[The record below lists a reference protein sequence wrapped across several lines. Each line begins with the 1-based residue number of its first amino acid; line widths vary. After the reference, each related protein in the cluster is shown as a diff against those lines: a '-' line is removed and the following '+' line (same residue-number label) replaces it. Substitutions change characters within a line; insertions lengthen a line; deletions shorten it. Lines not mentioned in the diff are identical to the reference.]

1 MTMHG
6 KARHMTRGLY
16 WAVLAAA
23 LLGVVAQ
30 VEAASLKVSPAR
42 FIVHDVHP
50 GVQYDIYKETG
61 LRITV
66 FNDDDTERAWL
77 LSVHR
82 PSERG
87 TWERGYA
94 EIPDASWCWF
104 DRSEVTV
111 PPKGI
116 AYAHLFLRVPEEEK
130 FLNQRWVVTLGV
142 DGKPGA
148 GGIALAAD
156 IRVQIET
163 KSAADVKQE
172 PDGPLGTVPSIL
184 QLEGM
189 TPGAL
194 EKKSVTLY
202 NNDTKAHSY
211 TITPLFSD
219 PAIEQSVYLT
229 HSFETLPDPKW
240 ITFPEKISIA
250 PGHTGTLDLE
260 VWVPN
265 GAAHSGKK
273 WESVLLIQPD
283 EGRAGFV
290 RVRSIMKETEKTE

>member
-1 MTMHG
+1 
-6 KARHMTRGLY
+6 MTRGFC
-16 WAVLAAA
+16 WALLLAALA
-23 LLGVVAQ
+23 GTAAP

-42 FIVHDVHP
+42 FIVHDVQP

-61 LRITV
+61 LRITI
-66 FNDDDTERAWL
+66 FNEDDAERAWL

-104 DRSEVTV
+104 DQSEITV

-130 FLNQRWVVTLGV
+130 FLNQRWVATLGI

-156 IRVQIET
+156 IRMQIET

-184 QLEGM
+184 QLEG
-189 TPGAL
+189 TAPGAI
-194 EKKSVTLY
+194 EKRAVTLY
-202 NNDTKAHSY
+202 NNDTKAHTYAIS
-211 TITPLFSD
+211 PLFSD
-219 PAIEQSVYLT
+219 PAIEKSVYLT
-229 HSFETLPDPKW
+229 HSFEAQPDPKW
-240 ITFPEKISIA
+240 MVYPEKISIA

-260 VWVPN
+260 VRVPN
-265 GAAHSGKK
+265 DALAGKK
-273 WESVLLIQPD
+273 WESVLLIQPE

-290 RVRSIMKETEKTE
+290 RVQITMKETAKTE